1 MFELIFQKNERDVEI
16 PRLITFLNNHNEG
29 MESLLDVGARGSLYS
44 PVLRTLFS
52 RSWGI
57 DLLPDPS
64 VEKNYNEYIVGDFLY
79 ADLPLFDFVV
89 SVSTIEHV
97 GVEYVPTRLYKT
109 LQKIFFTK
117 LTETARKG
125 LFVSFPYGEAILF
138 DGFYNVIDRT
148 MLDDFKKDLKGWK
161 SEIQFISA
169 NDPTDAYSWREIP
182 QSLADK
188 ATNGLT
194 GRVNTI
200 CLIEAL
206 R

>member
-1 MFELIFQKNERDVEI
+1 MFELTFQKNERDVEI
-16 PRLITFLNNHNEG
+16 PRLITFLNNHKEG

-44 PVLRTLFS
+44 PILRTLFP

-64 VEKNYNEYIVGDFLY
+64 VMKNYSEYIVGDFLY
-79 ADLPLFDFVV
+79 EDLPLFDFVV

-97 GVEYVPTRLYKT
+97 GVEYVTTRLYKE
-109 LQKIFFTK
+109 LQKYFFTR
-117 LTETARKG
+117 LTKTARKG

-138 DGFYNVIDRT
+138 DGYYNNIDRT
-148 MLDDFKKDLKGWK
+148 MLEEFKKDLKGFQYN
-161 SEIQFISA
+161 IQFISA

-182 QSLADK
+182 QTLADK

-194 GRVNTI
+194 GCVNTI

-206 R
+206 K